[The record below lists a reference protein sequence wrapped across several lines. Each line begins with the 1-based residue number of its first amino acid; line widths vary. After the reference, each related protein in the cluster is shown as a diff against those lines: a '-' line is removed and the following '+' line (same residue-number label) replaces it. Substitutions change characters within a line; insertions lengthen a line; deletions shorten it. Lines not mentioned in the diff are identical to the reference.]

1 MWNIL
6 FKINPIKQNLSD
18 LIRGI
23 RANRNHEESYISMSL
38 NEIRDE
44 VKNNDPDIKALAIA
58 KLFYVTNDSILDIQL
73 I

>member
-1 MWNIL
+1 
-6 FKINPIKQNLSD
+6 
-18 LIRGI
+18 
-23 RANRNHEESYISMSL
+23 MSL